1 MHRWLR
7 RSVRISPA
15 TQAKVTLKAA
25 AQRPVGADGLA
36 APCRRLGAHAGFGI
50 AGQDRTKWRRWG
62 VGPVLH
68 RTMARVTVALIGAV
82 SAGTAPGCGGSSV
95 GAGESSDDGK
105 PVGVCEGSISKS
117 PAATIRVTRST
128 NSPELT
134 VAVYCDGSAE
144 RTL

>member
-1 MHRWLR
+1 MRPL
-7 RSVRISPA
+7 PNG
-15 TQAKVTLKAA
+15 VTLG
-25 AQRPVGADGLA
+25 RPEMMTEWS
-36 APCRRLGAHAGFGI
+36 RSGFGI
-50 AGQDRTKWRRWG
+50 AGQDTAKWRRCG
-62 VGPVLH
+62 GGPVLH
-68 RTMARVTVALIGAV
+68 RTMARITVALIGAV

-95 GAGESSDDGK
+95 GAGESSDDGQ